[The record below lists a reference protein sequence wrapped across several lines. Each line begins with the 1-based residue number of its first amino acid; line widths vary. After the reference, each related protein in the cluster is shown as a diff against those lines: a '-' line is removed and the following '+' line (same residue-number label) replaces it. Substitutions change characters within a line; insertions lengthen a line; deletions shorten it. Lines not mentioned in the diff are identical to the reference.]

1 MLLQGHYIASFPG
14 PPENEANQLQATKI
28 LASFPGSPGTRIYIS
43 TPAQLQFSRSQAW
56 EPGNE
61 ATKIS
66 SYCHQ
71 FSNSLKINHQNL

>member
-28 LASFPGSPGTRIYIS
+28 
-43 TPAQLQFSRSQAW
+43 
-56 EPGNE
+56 
-61 ATKIS
+61 S

-71 FSNSLKINHQNL
+71 FSNSLKINIKICNGNVK